1 MRILPVGLA
10 VAGVLAVTAPGA
22 DAATTVG
29 VALAVGANGGE
40 ALEVKGDA
48 RANDITIGLTRVRVN
63 GRRSTR
69 FEIADR
75 RGRVRVGRSG
85 AQWGC
90 RVRDRHTV
98 VCADAPTSLAYVFL
112 GAGDDR
118 LKVKRPPSTGPRPTN
133 APAPDGLA
141 GIPQDEGSDG
151 VFLGWRIEGGTG
163 SDRISGSPYFDHIV
177 GGPGSDVLDGRGGGD
192 RFDEG
197 GEPGRDRI
205 VGGSGRD
212 TLVWT
217 ASTPL
222 NVDLRAGRFTGGSV
236 QSIEKVRGGAG
247 NDTLIGGDGPELLQG
262 AGGADVIAG
271 GGGADLLVG
280 DGVGL
285 FPAAADSI
293 DGGAGDDLIDISNK
307 ALNPFGPTI
316 DRVPAGPLDRVNCG
330 EGHDRIDALSSQ
342 VVASDCEG
350 ARFPG
355 TAATVALRP
364 TARPDGA
371 LVYDVPCP
379 ATTYF
384 GRVVSVCAATVTV
397 TRSADGIVLGS
408 AAFSAKGGERAGVA
422 IKPTAPISRGTLV
435 GVEIK
440 GAFDGAKP
448 SLDVRPGIDQFEFG
462 WAIVF

>member
-1 MRILPVGLA
+1 MRFPISGLA
-10 VAGVLAVTAPGA
+10 VVGVFACTAPGA
-22 DAATTVG
+22 HAATTVG
-29 VALAVGANGGE
+29 TALAVGANGGE
-40 ALEVKGDA
+40 ALEVNGDR
-48 RANDITIGLTRVRVN
+48 RANDITISLLRARVN
-63 GRRSTR
+63 GRRSTN
-69 FEIADR
+69 FKVVDR
-75 RGRVRVGRSG
+75 RGRVRVHKSG
-85 AQWGC
+85 GQWGC

-98 VCADAPTSLAYVFL
+98 VCANAPTSFAYVFL

-118 LKVKRPPSTGPRPTN
+118 LKVRRPASKGPRPTN

-151 VFLGWRIEGGTG
+151 VFLGWRIEGGSG
-163 SDRISGSPYFDHIV
+163 ADRISGSPYFDHIV

-197 GEPGRDRI
+197 GEPGQDRI

-217 ASTPL
+217 ANAPL
-222 NVDLRAGRFTGGSV
+222 NIDLRAGRFTGGSV

-247 NDTLIGGDGPELLQG
+247 DDTLIGSDGPELLQG

-271 GGGADLLVG
+271 LGGADLLVG

-316 DRVPAGPLDRVNCG
+316 DRVPAGPLDRVSCG
-330 EGHDRIDALSSQ
+330 DGHDRIDALSSQ

-350 ARFPG
+350 ARFLG
-355 TAATVALRP
+355 AATTVALRP

-379 ATTYF
+379 ATKYF
-384 GRVVSVCAATVTV
+384 GRLVSACDGTLTL

-408 AAFSAKGGERAGVA
+408 APFSVKGGARADVA
-422 IKPTAPISRGTLV
+422 INPTAPIPRGALV
-435 GVEIK
+435 GVEIN
-440 GAFDGAKP
+440 GAFDGAQP
-448 SLDVRPGIDQFEFG
+448 SLDGQPGIDQFDFG